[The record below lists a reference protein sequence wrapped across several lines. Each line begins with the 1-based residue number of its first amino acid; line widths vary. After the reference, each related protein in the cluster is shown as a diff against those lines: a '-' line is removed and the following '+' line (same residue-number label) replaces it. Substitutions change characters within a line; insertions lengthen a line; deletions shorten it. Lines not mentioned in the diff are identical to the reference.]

1 MKINTVK
8 RVPQILALIIFML
21 MFHQATYAI
30 EISGRD
36 KRDRRDNRDRQTYR
50 NEWSLQAAV
59 DEKFGDD
66 DDEYDGFRLSMM
78 RRNSATSAVRFNLG
92 FTERPNDYDDNKLFL
107 TPDFEIAFNNG
118 RSFDL
123 SGVNM
128 SVQYMHVPRLK
139 KNLNFF
145 WGIGPRLSVRETNPN
160 ITVTYFDNY
169 NTVWVDEINGADNAM
184 IGLGVEGSV
193 GMEWFMSR
201 NFSMLFEYGFTLQN
215 KWYLF
220 DLEYYDD
227 YDYRISEIETF
238 DDGLHFDASRFKLGM
253 AVYF

>member
-92 FTERPNDYDDNKLFL
+92 FTEHPNDYDDNKLF
-107 TPDFEIAFNNG
+107 
-118 RSFDL
+118 
-123 SGVNM
+123 
-128 SVQYMHVPRLK
+128 
-139 KNLNFF
+139 
-145 WGIGPRLSVRETNPN
+145 
-160 ITVTYFDNY
+160 
-169 NTVWVDEINGADNAM
+169 
-184 IGLGVEGSV
+184 
-193 GMEWFMSR
+193 
-201 NFSMLFEYGFTLQN
+201 
-215 KWYLF
+215 
-220 DLEYYDD
+220 
-227 YDYRISEIETF
+227 
-238 DDGLHFDASRFKLGM
+238 
-253 AVYF
+253 